1 VKYDYD
7 ALSNVLVSNDGLV
20 ELVRINFVTLFIKNI
35 KNRMVYNLQVD
46 TSKDKIELL
55 EREE

>member
-1 VKYDYD
+1 MKYDYD

>member
-20 ELVRINFVTLFIKNI
+20 EPVRINYATLFITNI
-35 KNRMVYNLQVD
+35 KNRMLYNLQVD